1 MSELTCSTH
10 HMRKNGY
17 SMGAPL
23 TQSEVVSI
31 RNIESRK
38 NHRRRLSQ
46 IARVVSTMSI
56 SSKKPS
62 DSDREYLQAELTRLV
77 GQGRLDLNTYQD
89 LVDIVWSTDNNS
101 DLLQIRARY
110 FSNPS
115 APPSQF
121 GNPAAPHAT
130 PQNARPPMQYP
141 PMQSQPSQQPHH
153 PGHPLPPQSAAPYQQ
168 PHPHAHAP
176 QGIPM
181 GGHLPQSHHQFAP
194 PVSNQPE
201 QSTMGTI
208 KKTGEW
214 IVPAYSSY
222 KLNGS
227 DLHIDLRKA
236 TAAAPVVT
244 IDITMNMSATTLVV
258 PPGVHVDVQI
268 ASKNWSEF
276 HVDTSAPIPG
286 APRVVLTGVSRAS
299 TLKVITKSPHEP
311 LGFWEQMLGGR

>member
-1 MSELTCSTH
+1 
-10 HMRKNGY
+10 
-17 SMGAPL
+17 
-23 TQSEVVSI
+23 
-31 RNIESRK
+31 
-38 NHRRRLSQ
+38 
-46 IARVVSTMSI
+46 MSI

-110 FSNPS
+110 FSSPS

-130 PQNARPPMQYP
+130 PQTARPPMQYP
-141 PMQSQPSQQPHH
+141 PIPPQPSQQLPQ

-176 QGIPM
+176 RGIPM
-181 GGHLPQSHHQFAP
+181 GGHLPQSHQFIP
-194 PVSNQPE
+194 STPTQPE
-201 QSTMGTI
+201 NSTMGTI

-214 IVPAYSSY
+214 IVPAYSAY

-299 TLKVITKSPHEP
+299 TLKVITKSPDEP

>member
-1 MSELTCSTH
+1 
-10 HMRKNGY
+10 
-17 SMGAPL
+17 
-23 TQSEVVSI
+23 
-31 RNIESRK
+31 
-38 NHRRRLSQ
+38 
-46 IARVVSTMSI
+46 MSI
-56 SSKKPS
+56 PSKKPS
-62 DSDREYLQAELTRLV
+62 DSDREFLQAELTRLV

-101 DLLQIRARY
+101 DLMQIRARY
-110 FSNPS
+110 FSG
-115 APPSQF
+115 PPIPPPQF
-121 GNPAAPHAT
+121 GNPAAP
-130 PQNARPPMQYP
+130 
-141 PMQSQPSQQPHH
+141 QPHLQQPPIRPQQPFH
-153 PGHPLPPQSAAPYQQ
+153 PHAQPQQPQPPIHYTQQ
-168 PHPHAHAP
+168 PHPHPHPHAP

-181 GGHLPQSHHQFAP
+181 GGHLSQPQQFSPQPA
-194 PVSNQPE
+194 NQPE

-214 IVPAYSSY
+214 AVPAYSAY

-268 ASKNWSEF
+268 ANKNWSEF

-299 TLKVITKSPHEP
+299 TLKVITKSPNEP
-311 LGFWEQMLGGR
+311 LGFWEQMFGGR